1 MFGILAILVDFFAI
15 ISNYHWRTDIQ
26 TNDYLFEAQYHTD
39 K

>member
-1 MFGILAILVDFFAI
+1 MFGILAILTDFFAI